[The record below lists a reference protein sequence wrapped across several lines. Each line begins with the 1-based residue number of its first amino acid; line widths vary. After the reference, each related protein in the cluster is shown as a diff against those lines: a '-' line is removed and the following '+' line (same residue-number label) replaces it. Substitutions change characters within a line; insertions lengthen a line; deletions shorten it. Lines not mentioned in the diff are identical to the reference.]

1 MIIAGRTLIVV
12 LTVMV
17 IGSLSHGAS
26 AQQIEVVWLGH
37 SAFRITSV
45 TGKVI
50 VIDPFLKKNPQTP
63 AKYRDLAALGK
74 VDLILVTHGHGD
86 HVDDLSELARMTGA
100 IVVAQHGLALQLVA
114 LGLLDNAKTITM
126 NKGGLSRR
134 SDRASRC
141 TWCPPCYAGR
151 CYAELERLI

>member
-1 MIIAGRTLIVV
+1 MIIAGRPYRR

-26 AQQIEVVWLGH
+26 AQQIEVLWLGH

-63 AKYRDLAALGK
+63 AKYKDLAALGK

-100 IVVAQHGLALQLVA
+100 LVVAQHGLALQLIG

-126 NKGGLSRR
+126 NKGELSRR

-141 TWCPPCYAGR
+141 TWCLRSTVRWWMWRG
-151 CYAELERLI
+151 